1 MSWKLRIDQIS
12 VFKSLKKLRIL
23 FLKHP
28 IWVKFQ
34 VGLESNRVF
43 QKWFFQPFLM
53 FKKRNL
59 VSAQFPTH
67 VSLLFLPKT
76 AKSGIFFRFN
86 SSKSVHQPR
95 VVSISERPRP
105 VVLKLMGF

>member
-1 MSWKLRIDQIS
+1 MSWKLRTDQIS
-12 VFKSLKKLRIL
+12 VFKSLKFLKIL

-28 IWVKFQ
+28 ICIKFQ

-43 QKWFFQPFLM
+43 QICIFQPFFM

-67 VSLLFLPKT
+67 ISLLFLPT
-76 AKSGIFFRFN
+76 TVKSFFFLVLTVPKVFTN
-86 SSKSVHQPR
+86 QVLSVSQKDL
-95 VVSISERPRP
+95 
-105 VVLKLMGF
+105 VLWF